1 MRVPLSWLRDF
12 APFEEDPVE
21 LAATLDDLG
30 LVVEEIQQVGS
41 GLEEVVVARVL
52 EIAPI
57 AGADKIRRVVVDR
70 ASDEPVEV
78 VCGAWNFSEGDLV
91 ALAPVGAV
99 LPGGFEITRR
109 KMRGVVSSGML
120 CSGAELELSDDHSGI
135 LVLRE
140 AASRAAGDV
149 GGGAGTPI
157 HVPNAQ
163 EPESESESESEPG
176 MPLTEALGIERDV
189 VFDLAVDANRPDAA
203 SVAGVA
209 RDLAARLRL
218 PFTLRDPSPGISS
231 ESPSVEELVSL
242 ELVDPDLCPRFT
254 VRVLTG
260 VRVGPSPRWIA
271 RRLTLA
277 GMRPIN
283 NVVDASNYVMLD
295 LGQPTHPYD
304 LDRLGGGGLRV
315 RAARPGEVVVTLD
328 GVQRTMAQRMT
339 GRDDDLRDCVICD
352 AGDAATG
359 IGGVMGGATS
369 EIAASTTRIL
379 LEAAYFA
386 PMAIA
391 RTSKR
396 LGLRTE
402 ASTRFERGVD
412 PEGIDR
418 AALRFC
424 ELLAASAGDTMAV
437 ACGALDVRGKVP
449 GPRTVRVRSSR
460 VNALLGSELSD
471 GEIAGYLEPIG
482 FGSRLESPGVLEVT
496 VPTFRPDTERE
507 IDVVEEVG
515 RHYGYAKL
523 PRRRPFPPQVGR
535 LSSYQHERRFVRE
548 ILAGTGADE
557 AWTPSLL
564 GPEDHER
571 AGLGGEAWPV
581 IRLANPL
588 TPEESVLRRSLLPGM
603 LKALEFNTA
612 RRQGRVRLFEVGKV
626 FPVPNRER
634 VEIAMAHTD
643 AKASV
648 VDEREMIGALFAR
661 EGDDAR
667 SAVRVWHTLASAF
680 DVRGVELRALELAA
694 QTGGLFP
701 ALGGLHPTR
710 IAQLVLAT
718 AEATADAGRSSAVDD
733 GGGAGAVIGVVGEID
748 PEVLERFGFD
758 TSQGRAGWLE
768 LDLALLLRRAARKV
782 KIAAP
787 ISRFPSSDIDL
798 AFVIS
803 DAVPAAVVSSTLE
816 RAAGELLESCSLFD
830 VYRGPGM
837 AEGSRSL
844 TWRLRLCA
852 VDHTLTDDEIARL
865 RTRCIEAVL
874 HSHRAELR
882 G

>member
-12 APFEEDPVE
+12 APFEGDPVE

-30 LVVEEIQQVGS
+30 LVVEEIQHVGS

-57 AGADKIRRVVVDR
+57 AGADRIPRVVVDR
-70 ASDEPVEV
+70 AAGEPVEV
-78 VCGAWNFSEGDLV
+78 VCGAWNFSKGDLV
-91 ALAPVGAV
+91 VLAPLGAV

-109 KMRGVVSSGML
+109 KMKGVVSNGML
-120 CSGAELELSDDHSGI
+120 CSGAELELSDDHEGI
-135 LVLRE
+135 LVLGE
-140 AASRAAGDV
+140 AAGQAGEV
-149 GGGAGTPI
+149 ARGSGGPARVVASAEEPQPGT
-157 HVPNAQ
+157 
-163 EPESESESESEPG
+163 
-176 MPLTEALGIERDV
+176 PLTEALGMEPDV

-209 RDLAARLRL
+209 RDLAARLHL
-218 PFTLRDPSPGISS
+218 PFILPDPPPGVCS
-231 ESPSVEELVSL
+231 ESPSVAELVSL
-242 ELVDPDLCPRFT
+242 EVVDLDLCPRFT

-304 LDRLGGGGLRV
+304 LDRLGGRGLRV

-328 GVQRTMAQRMT
+328 GAQRTMAQRAI
-339 GRDDDLRDCVICD
+339 GRDDDLRDCLVCD
-352 AGDAATG
+352 AEDAATG

-369 EIAASTTRIL
+369 EIAASTARVL
-379 LEAAYFA
+379 LEAAYFS

-396 LGLRTE
+396 LALRTE
-402 ASTRFERGVD
+402 ASARFERGVD

-424 ELLAASAGDTMAV
+424 ELLAVSAGDSMTV

-449 GPRTVRVRSSR
+449 EPRRVRVRSSR

-482 FGSRLESPGVLEVT
+482 FGSQLESPGVLEVM

-507 IDVVEEVG
+507 VDVIEEVG
-515 RHYGYAKL
+515 RHHGYAKL

-535 LSSYQHERRFVRE
+535 LSSYQRERRFVRE
-548 ILAGTGADE
+548 ILVGTGADE

-564 GPEDHER
+564 GPEDHEL
-571 AGLGGEAWPV
+571 AGLAGEVWPA

-603 LKALEFNTA
+603 LKALEFNAA
-612 RRQGRVRLFEVGKV
+612 RRQGSVRLFEVGTV
-626 FPVPNRER
+626 FPVPERER
-634 VEIAMAHTD
+634 VETAMVHSD

-648 VDEREMIGALFAR
+648 VDEREMLGALLAG

-667 SAVRVWHTLASAF
+667 SAVRVWHTLVGSL
-680 DVRGVELRALELAA
+680 DLRGVELRAFELAA
-694 QTGGLFP
+694 HPDDLPP

-710 IAQLVLAT
+710 TAQLVFAPS
-718 AEATADAGRSSAVDD
+718 EATASVDHSGAVD
-733 GGGAGAVIGVVGEID
+733 GGSARSAVIGVVGEIN

-758 TSQGRAGWLE
+758 TGQGRAGWLE
-768 LDLALLLRRAARKV
+768 LDLGLLLRRARRRV

-787 ISRFPSSDIDL
+787 VSRFPSSDIDL
-798 AFVIS
+798 AFVVS
-803 DAVPAAVVSSTLE
+803 ELVPASAVFSTLE
-816 RAAGELLESCSLFD
+816 HAAGDLLESLSLFD

-837 AEGSRSL
+837 PEGSRSL
-844 TWRLRLCA
+844 AWRLRLCA
-852 VDHTLTDDEIARL
+852 LDHTLTDDEIAQL
-865 RTRCIEAVL
+865 RARCIEAVL
-874 HSHRAELR
+874 RCNSAELR

>member
-1 MRVPLSWLRDF
+1 MRVSLSWLRDF
-12 APFEEDPVE
+12 APFGTDAVE
-21 LAATLDDLG
+21 LAATLADLG
-30 LVVEEIQQVGS
+30 LVVEEIRNVGS
-41 GLEEVVVARVL
+41 GLEEVVVARVT

-57 AGADKIRRVVVDR
+57 TGADKIRRVVVER
-70 ASDEPVEV
+70 ALGESVEV

-99 LPGGFEITRR
+99 LPGGFEISRR
-109 KMRGVVSSGML
+109 KMKGVVSNGML
-120 CSGAELELSDDHSGI
+120 CSGAELELSDDHEGI
-135 LVLRE
+135 LVLG
-140 AASRAAGDV
+140 AAAGETAEGAR
-149 GGGAGTPI
+149 GGGGPAPGLTD
-157 HVPNAQ
+157 
-163 EPESESESESEPG
+163 SEELEPG
-176 MPLTEALGIERDV
+176 TPLTEALGLETDV

-218 PFTLRDPSPGISS
+218 PFGLPDLSPGPLS
-231 ESPSVEELVSL
+231 ESPPVEELVSL
-242 ELVDPDLCPRFT
+242 EVVDRDLCPRFT

-260 VRVGPSPRWIA
+260 VSVRPSPRWIA

-283 NVVDASNYVMLD
+283 NVEDASNYVMLD

-304 LDRLGGGGLRV
+304 LDRLGGRGLRV

-328 GVQRTMAQRMT
+328 GVQRTMAQRAI
-339 GRDDDLRDCVICD
+339 GRDDDLRDCLVCD
-352 AGDAATG
+352 GEDAPTG
-359 IGGVMGGATS
+359 IAGVMGGATS
-369 EIAASTTRIL
+369 EIAASTTRVL

-396 LGLRTE
+396 LALRTE

-424 ELLAASAGDTMAV
+424 ELLAASAGDTMAM
-437 ACGALDVRGKVP
+437 ACGALDVRGNVP
-449 GPRTVRVRSSR
+449 GPRHVRVRSSR

-507 IDVVEEVG
+507 VDVVEEVA
-515 RHYGYAKL
+515 RHHGYAKL

-535 LSSYQHERRFVRE
+535 LSSYQRERRFVRE
-548 ILAGTGADE
+548 IVAGTGADE

-564 GPEDHER
+564 APADHER
-571 AGLGGEAWPV
+571 AGLTAAGWPA

-588 TPEESVLRRSLLPGM
+588 TPEQSVLRRSLLPGM
-603 LKALEFNTA
+603 LKALEFNAA

-626 FPVPNRER
+626 FPVPAGER
-634 VEIAMAHTD
+634 VGAAMRHSD
-643 AKASV
+643 PSASV
-648 VDEREMIGALFAR
+648 VDEREMLGVLLAG

-667 SAVRVWHTLASAF
+667 SAVRVWYTLVDALHL
-680 DVRGVELRALELAA
+680 RGAELAA
-694 QTGGLFP
+694 RELAAREG
-701 ALGGLHPTR
+701 ALTRSVGGLHPTR
-710 IAQLVLAT
+710 TAQLVVEPS
-718 AEATADAGRSSAVDD
+718 EATADADRTGAVD
-733 GGGAGAVIGVVGEID
+733 GASDASSVVGVVGEVD
-748 PEVLERFGFD
+748 PAVLERFGFD
-758 TSQGRAGWLE
+758 TVEGRAGWLE
-768 LDLALLLRRAARKV
+768 LDLGLLLRHAPRTVKVAAQ
-782 KIAAP
+782 
-787 ISRFPSSDIDL
+787 ISKFPSSDVDL

-803 DAVPAAVVSSTLE
+803 DSVPAAAVSSTLE
-816 RAAGELLESCSLFD
+816 KTAGELLESLSLFD

-837 AEGSRSL
+837 PEGSRSL
-844 TWRLRLCA
+844 AWRLRLCA
-852 VDHTLTDDEIARL
+852 FDHTLTDEEIARL
-865 RTRCIEAVL
+865 RARCIEGVL
-874 HSHRAELR
+874 RSHHAALR